1 MNFIHAHPFAL
12 VLSWWVFSA
21 ATGSLP
27 APTAQSSPFYQWM
40 FKFLNTIAANI
51 ARAYN
56 TSVENSPN
64 FLPAVDLHISKQA
77 GPDPAD
83 CKT

>member
-1 MNFIHAHPFAL
+1 MDIIHAHPFAL
-12 VLSWWVFSA
+12 VFSWWVFSA

-27 APTAQSSPFYQWM
+27 APTAQSSPFYQWS

-56 TSVENSPN
+56 TSIENSPN
-64 FLPAVDLHISKQA
+64 FLPAVDLHLSKQA
-77 GPDPAD
+77 AGNSAER
-83 CKT
+83 KT

>member
-12 VLSWWVFSA
+12 VFSWWVFSA
-21 ATGSLP
+21 ATGALP
-27 APTAQSSPFYQWM
+27 APTTQSSPFYQWS

-64 FLPAVDLHISKQA
+64 FLPAVDLHLSKQA

>member
-12 VLSWWVFSA
+12 VFSWWVFSA
-21 ATGSLP
+21 ATGALP
-27 APTAQSSPFYQWM
+27 APTAKSSPFYQWM

-64 FLPAVDLHISKQA
+64 FLPAVDLHLNKQTA
-77 GPDPAD
+77 PGPAD

>member
-1 MNFIHAHPFAL
+1 MDFIHAHPFVL

-27 APTAQSSPFYQWM
+27 APTAQSSPFYQWA
-40 FKFLNTIAANI
+40 FKFLNTLAANI
-51 ARAYN
+51 ARAYG
-56 TSVENSPN
+56 TRVENSPN
-64 FLPAVDLHISKQA
+64 FLPAVDLHLSKQA
-77 GPDPAD
+77 RSDPVE